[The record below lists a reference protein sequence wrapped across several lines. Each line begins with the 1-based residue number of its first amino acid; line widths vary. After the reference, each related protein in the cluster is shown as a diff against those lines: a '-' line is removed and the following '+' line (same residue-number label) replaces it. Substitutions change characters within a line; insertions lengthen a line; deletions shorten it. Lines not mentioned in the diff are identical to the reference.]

1 MTDDDSNNGNAVAEA
16 ELTAADAYA
25 RRLRRCGVMVD
36 WLVGQ
41 LEAHAGGPGGRP
53 VDWAAVGDLGEAER
67 RLAAVLAFLVGTD
80 EAAITAAVDEAVG

>member
-1 MTDDDSNNGNAVAEA
+1 MPDEDSSNTTVVAEA

-25 RRLRRCGVMVD
+25 RRLRRCGVMAD

-41 LEAHAGGPGGRP
+41 LELRAGEREP
-53 VDWAAVGDLGEAER
+53 DWGSVGDLGEAER

-80 EAAITAAVDEAVG
+80 EAAITAAVDEAVT